1 MDKYLGRLLF
11 DEKPKGSKLRYI
23 EELSYY
29 MDWEIETS
37 DIDFFNI

>member
-1 MDKYLGRLLF
+1 MLAPLLF
-11 DEKPKGSKLRYI
+11 DEKPKRSKLRYI

-37 DIDFFNI
+37 DIDFFNV